1 MQTQTRFEQTRISQL
16 ISLYSPDDPP
26 RLALDFG
33 DYLSLLWRID
43 SSAGIPNRERYYR
56 QCALSLSMALGFSKH
71 PLCRIVQSTAAGQI
85 YSQLPNLPYRSGENH
100 VDARDRKAALAQL
113 FIMRSDTL
121 RMGTYNETWLGGWPG
136 DGIQDNEL
144 RERVFAVMFTALQGQ
159 YTNFARLLLVIDIV
173 LANLLLGFDEPNL
186 VTFAQLTSD
195 FGYPDPRD
203 ERVRR
208 DFVLQPQS
216 NI

>member
-1 MQTQTRFEQTRISQL
+1 MQTRFEQTRISQL
-16 ISLYSPDDPP
+16 ISVYSPEDPP
-26 RLALDFG
+26 RLPLDFG

-43 SSAGIPNRERYYR
+43 SNASIANRERYYR
-56 QCALSLSMALGFSKH
+56 QCAVSLSVALGFSKH
-71 PLCRIVQSTAAGQI
+71 PLCRLVQSTPAGEI
-85 YSQLPNLPYRSGENH
+85 YAQLPNLPYRAGKH
-100 VDARDRKAALAQL
+100 VDARDRKAALTQL
-113 FIMRSDTL
+113 MVMRSDTL
-121 RMGTYNETWLGGWPG
+121 RMGTYNETWQGGWPG

-173 LANLLLGFDEPNL
+173 LANLFFGFDEL
-186 VTFAQLTSD
+186 SEVTFAQLTSE

-208 DFVLQPQS
+208 DFALQPQS
-216 NI
+216 SS